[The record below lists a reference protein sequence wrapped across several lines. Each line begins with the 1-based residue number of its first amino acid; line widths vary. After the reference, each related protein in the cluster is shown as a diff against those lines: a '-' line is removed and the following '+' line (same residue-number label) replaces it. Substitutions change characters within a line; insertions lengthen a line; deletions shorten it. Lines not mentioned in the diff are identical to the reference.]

1 MTSSQHA
8 AESQVGMYWMSTPRH
23 DPLAQQTTKV
33 IDEGA
38 NSGRTK
44 TWASQ
49 QLWTRVPSPLQH
61 NRSAYRI
68 YAADDDVDDV
78 DGGETHNAAHA
89 QWRAGHVDE
98 LDAAGVI
105 KGALA
110 AVHAAEEQ
118 LDNAVLRARHAGLSW
133 ARIGDAANMSAQAA
147 HERWATSARSAAGGP
162 TD

>member
-1 MTSSQHA
+1 MP
-8 AESQVGMYWMSTPRH
+8 G
-23 DPLAQQTTKV
+23 PLAQQTTNV

-61 NRSAYRI
+61 NPSAYRI
-68 YAADDDVDDV
+68 YAADDD
-78 DGGETHNAAHA
+78 
-89 QWRAGHVDE
+89 VDE